1 MKVGPTYVAVAMAEL
16 SRARHHLARCLNVRV
31 VGARAGVGVVGVVL
45 ALGGGGVGVVAAGQH
60 RGRGLPH

>member
-1 MKVGPTYVAVAMAEL
+1 MAEL
-16 SRARHHLARCLNVRV
+16 PRARHHLARCLNVGV

-60 RGRGLPH
+60 GRRGLPH